1 MKKNFKNQGITLI
14 ALVITII
21 VLLILAGVS
30 IAMLIGENGILTQ
43 AQNAKKSTETAAVQ
57 EQRDLAKLEAQVNQ
71 KTTDYTDNSNENT
84 VTVPIPAGFAVSGIE
99 GENTV
104 KDGLVITDSKG
115 NEFVWIPCTKE
126 EYENATDQKGSWNQW
141 EYSNKTWNDI
151 TVPDT
156 ISYEDRLKSVDTY
169 GGFYV
174 ARYEAGIPEN
184 ATAIYANSNGATYV
198 RDGRNVNTYTPVS
211 QKGMPVW
218 NWISQTNSKKAAQ
231 NMVSNSTV
239 QSYLIDSYAW
249 DIICKK
255 INSIYGENRNI
266 RNSTTWGNYY
276 NNTTTKYESLNTL
289 FAVHTYT
296 DKWNYAEKYQKG
308 SVTGAPKNQGNNRL
322 ELATGASE
330 DFKAYNIYD
339 LAGNVWEWTTEQS
352 DSGYAV
358 LRGGSF
364 NSNGS
369 SSPVVCRGGDNTVG
383 GYNFHIGF
391 RAVLYLK

>member
-289 FAVHTYT
+289 FAIHSYDTGWHYA
-296 DKWNYAEKYQKG
+296 DKYNKG
-308 SVTGAPKNQGNNRL
+308 SVTGAPKTKGNNRL
-322 ELATGASE
+322 ELATGSSE

-339 LAGNVWEWTTEQS
+339 FAGNMWEWTTEQS
-352 DSGYAV
+352 DNGYAV

-364 NSNGS
+364 SSLGS
-369 SSPVVCRGGDNTVG
+369 SNPVVYRNGHFTVG
-383 GYNFHIGF
+383 GYGVIIGF